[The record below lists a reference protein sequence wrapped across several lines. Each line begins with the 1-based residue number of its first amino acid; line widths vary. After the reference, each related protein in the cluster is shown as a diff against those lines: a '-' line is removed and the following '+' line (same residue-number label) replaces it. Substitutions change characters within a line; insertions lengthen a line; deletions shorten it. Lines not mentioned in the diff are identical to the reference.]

1 MSKYNQLIG
10 FVLIFAILVGFAILS
25 APSKEDREN
34 ARRRQDSLEIVQ
46 REKDSIH
53 ALITAQKQDSAIAL
67 QPDSSVGVK
76 QQPITAVQS
85 DIDSTSKY
93 SFSSNGVFYTS
104 LEGDDSTYIVE
115 TDLMKIKFASKGAA
129 IKQIELKEY
138 LAWDKKPLNI
148 FYKENNFF
156 EVLFHS
162 AKSLVNTSELYFQP
176 VSGIDANDTTTVLK
190 SDSLKVV
197 FGVPAMNEAG
207 SEVGALLFSYTF
219 FKDSY
224 MFDFNIGFK
233 NREQFLGTGSN
244 FVTVNWNSDL
254 ASNEKSISNERN
266 ASTVHYADNDL
277 ETDYLSETKNDEEN
291 IKTSLKWVSYKQQFF
306 ATSII
311 AKDKFSSGEFKT
323 NTKDISDSTYLKSMY
338 STLYFELDKNKDSVA
353 GFSFYAGPT
362 KYKILRSYHLGLE
375 RQIPLGWSFAPI
387 AWINRYAVIPVF
399 NWLEGYNINYG
410 IIILI
415 LTILLKIV
423 LFPIA
428 RKTYKNSAK
437 MRVLKPDIDVIAAK
451 YPKPEDAMKKQQAT
465 MELYKKAG
473 VSPLSGCIPMLLQFP
488 ILIAMFRFFPASI
501 ELRQQPFLWAEDLS
515 SYDSILELGFNIPFY
530 GDHVS
535 LFCLLMT
542 ISTVIYTR
550 INEKMMAGTNKMP
563 GMRLMLYLMPL
574 MFLGFFNSYA
584 SGLSYYYLLANLIT
598 FAQMFA
604 FRYTIDEKK
613 LHALIEENKKKPV
626 KKSNWQKRIEQAQ
639 KMAKERQKR

>member
-1 MSKYNQLIG
+1 
-10 FVLIFAILVGFAILS
+10 
-25 APSKEDREN
+25 
-34 ARRRQDSLEIVQ
+34 
-46 REKDSIH
+46 
-53 ALITAQKQDSAIAL
+53 
-67 QPDSSVGVK
+67 
-76 QQPITAVQS
+76 
-85 DIDSTSKY
+85 
-93 SFSSNGVFYTS
+93 
-104 LEGDDSTYIVE
+104 
-115 TDLMKIKFASKGAA
+115 
-129 IKQIELKEY
+129 
-138 LAWDKKPLNI
+138 
-148 FYKENNFF
+148 
-156 EVLFHS
+156 
-162 AKSLVNTSELYFQP
+162 
-176 VSGIDANDTTTVLK
+176 
-190 SDSLKVV
+190 LKVV

-207 SEVGALLFSYTF
+207 NEVGALLFSYTF

-224 MFDFNIGFK
+224 MFDFSIGFK

-244 FVTVNWNSDL
+244 FVTINWKSDL
-254 ASNEKSISNERN
+254 ASNEKSIVNERRV
-266 ASTVHYADNDL
+266 STVHYADDDL
-277 ETDYLSETKNDEEN
+277 ETDYLSETKDDEEN

-306 ATSII
+306 ATSIV

-323 NTKDISDSTYLKSMY
+323 KTKDISDTTYLKSMY
-338 STLYFELDKNKDSVA
+338 STLYFEFDRYNDSIA

-362 KYKILRSYHLGLE
+362 KYKILRSYHLSLE

-437 MRVLKPDIDVIAAK
+437 MRVLKPDVDAIAAK

-473 VSPLSGCIPMLLQFP
+473 VSPFSGCVPMLLQFP

-501 ELRQQPFLWAEDLS
+501 ELRQQPFLWADDLS
-515 SYDSILELGFNIPFY
+515 SYDSVLDLGFNIPFY

-535 LFCLLMT
+535 LFCLLMA

-550 INEKMMAGTNKMP
+550 INEKMMGSGTNQMP
-563 GMRLMLYLMPL
+563 GMRVMLYLMPI

-604 FRYTIDEKK
+604 FRYAIDENK
-613 LHALIEENKKKPV
+613 LRALIDENKKKPV
-626 KKSNWQKRIEQAQ
+626 KKSNWQKRLEEAQ